1 MKAIVLGRAEWLIL
15 LGVPVLWAAGPALHF
30 LYPLSGGALLAGLL
44 APVNES
50 VWEHLKLVLWP
61 MALWWTA
68 CYLRAPFRRELDAPS
83 WFAAALGAI
92 LAAQGFIVL
101 AYYFCAGA
109 LGVHSAAADIALFF
123 LAAVLGQWA
132 GLRLYQRRC
141 ALSWAASLAALA
153 ALPAL
158 FAVCTLAP
166 PDLPLF
172 CDPVTGTR
180 GIFQW

>member
-1 MKAIVLGRAEWLIL
+1 MKKIVIWEIIGAICI
-15 LGVPVLWAAGPALHF
+15 AAF
-30 LYPLSGGALLAGLL
+30 GALLHFAYVYSGYNIWVGLF

-109 LGVHSAAADIALFF
+109 LGVHSTAADIALFF

>member
-1 MKAIVLGRAEWLIL
+1 MRNSSLSKPEIRIL
-15 LGVPVLWAAGPALHF
+15 LGIPMIFIAGTILHF
-30 LYPLSGGALLAGLL
+30 LFDWLMGFQPVGVFSA
-44 APVNES
+44 VNES

-172 CDPVTGTR
+172 CDHVNGTR